1 MYALFCH
8 RRFSIFED
16 FTEPPLPITTYPSTT
31 PTGSS
36 SNTVNV
42 NVSPGAPATVVP
54 NINAIP
60 HGNGTSAK
68 PTVSRKGGIIFPS
81 VKNKPSVANST
92 FATDA
97 ISFKDVKV
105 CMYVCWNVLALQRP
119 ETPDGGIDN
128 VK

>member
-1 MYALFCH
+1 MTDL
-8 RRFSIFED
+8 RSFSIFDD

-36 SNTVNV
+36 SNTITVNV
-42 NVSPGAPATVVP
+42 TAGSAVGGVSATTVP
-54 NINAIP
+54 NLNAIP
-60 HGNGTSAK
+60 HGNGTAAK

-97 ISFKDVKV
+97 LSFKDVKV
-105 CMYVCWNVLALQRP
+105 KVV
-119 ETPDGGIDN
+119 
-128 VK
+128 V